1 MIPPN
6 KKRKFHLVTVL
17 FSLLLGVAACCLLVF
32 NGFTLAGAVL
42 PSLLVMG
49 FSWLSIHLALRREH
63 YHSWI
68 LLGMKMLLF
77 FIAMPW
83 VTFLIIMCSGDH
95 ETYPLVVVILLSLI
109 VVALAA
115 IILIIPF
122 GLLAY
127 WITTHASSDKPQP

>member
-1 MIPPN
+1 MTPSN

-32 NGFTLAGAVL
+32 NGFTLAGSVL

-49 FSWLSIHLALRREH
+49 FSWLSIHIALRREH
-63 YHSWI
+63 YRSWI

-77 FIAMPW
+77 FIGMPW
-83 VTFLIIMCSGDH
+83 VTF
-95 ETYPLVVVILLSLI
+95 LVVVILLSLI

>member
-1 MIPPN
+1 MIPSN

-17 FSLLLGVAACCLLVF
+17 FSLLLGVAACCLLMIYDSSF
-32 NGFTLAGAVL
+32 AQSIL
-42 PSLLVMG
+42 PSILVMG
-49 FSWLSIHLALRREH
+49 FSWLSIYLACRREH
-63 YHSWI
+63 HGSWT

-77 FIAMPW
+77 FIGMPW